1 MFAGEEPVFFINS
14 VIRSGN
20 SMAGIEQV
28 TSVIESKLQEMGLEL
43 FDVRFFNAGPR
54 SILRITIDAPE
65 GVKISDCERVSNEL
79 SLLLDV
85 EGFSPNRPY
94 TLEVS
99 SPGIDR
105 PLKTPRDYRRTIGRP
120 VILHLTNG
128 INGKKTIQGEVIGC
142 TEEMVTIKTDESQ
155 QVDIELKDIY
165 SGKEEIRFK

>member
-1 MFAGEEPVFFINS
+1 MQS
-14 VIRSGN
+14 RGN
-20 SMAGIEQV
+20 MAGIEQV
-28 TSVIESKLQEMGLEL
+28 TPVIVKKLNEMGLEL

-54 SILRITIDAPE
+54 SILRITIDSAQ
-65 GVKISDCERVSNEL
+65 GVKISDCEHVSNEL

-85 EGFSPNRPY
+85 EKFSPNRPY

-105 PLKTPRDYRRTIGRP
+105 PLKTPRDYRRIIGRP

-128 INGKKTIQGEVIGC
+128 INGKKTIQGEVVSC
-142 TEEMVTIKTDESQ
+142 SDEAVTIKLDQSN
-155 QVDIELKDIY
+155 QVDIELTDIY

>member
-1 MFAGEEPVFFINS
+1 
-14 VIRSGN
+14 
-20 SMAGIEQV
+20 MAGIEQV
-28 TSVIESKLQEMGLEL
+28 TPVIEKKLQEMGLEL
-43 FDVRFFNAGPR
+43 FDMRFFNAGSR
-54 SILRITIDAPE
+54 SILRITIDSAQ
-65 GVKISDCERVSNEL
+65 GVKISDCEHVSNEL

-85 EGFSPNRPY
+85 ENFSPNRPY

-128 INGKKTIQGEVIGC
+128 INGKKTIQGEVVSC
-142 TEEMVTIKTDESQ
+142 CDEAVTIKTDQSN